1 MNTHTVTKLGL
12 ILNTRPATYHERFH
26 EAFGDLPWAIF
37 DCPLT
42 FAKPARA
49 SIPSPHGFDTIIF
62 TSQVGVRM
70 FFMPDPAWFKKR
82 VLAVG
87 AATAEAA
94 VQAGYQDVLQT
105 GENAEDLRHYLN
117 NNHWGAAFYPSAT
130 EISADL
136 PQEFLGRITRAP
148 LYKMEPRADLPP
160 QLVSQLLRMRAV
172 VPIFSRR
179 NAVILADL
187 LVKAGITKT
196 NSMIMAVGI
205 SADVFADV
213 SGPWQDQISAPRPT
227 MNQVVTV
234 TDMVISRM
242 SI

>member
-1 MNTHTVTKLGL
+1 MNTQTVNKLGL
-12 ILNTRPATYHERFH
+12 ILNTRPASYHDRFH

-42 FAKPARA
+42 FARPIRV

-94 VQAGYQDVLQT
+94 AQAGYQDVLQT
-105 GENAEDLRHYLN
+105 GESAEDLRHYLAN
-117 NNHWGAAFYPSAT
+117 NQWGEAFYPSAA

-136 PQEFLGRITRAP
+136 PQEFLGRITRAA
-148 LYKMEPRADLPP
+148 LYKMEPREDLPP
-160 QLVSQLLRMRAV
+160 QLVSQLLKMRAV
-172 VPIFSRR
+172 APIFSHR

-187 LVKAGITKT
+187 LAKTGITKA
-196 NSMIMAVGI
+196 NSMIIAVGI
-205 SADVFADV
+205 SPDVFADV
-213 SGPWQDQISAPRPT
+213 SGPWQDQVAAPRPT
-227 MNQVVTV
+227 MNQMVTV